1 MVASALPPCS
11 SGATTRY
18 TWPSSLSSRPRL
30 TFPAHRA
37 RLRGSRSL
45 SRTASQR
52 CGATARSSS
61 RSAVVPE
68 AEGERW
74 RVFLAIEISPAVR
87 ATLRG
92 PLDGLALLSAS
103 IRVNQVERMH
113 LTLHFLGQLPIPQVE
128 DLSSRL
134 VPIVE
139 RHHPIR
145 LLARGVGA
153 FPSLSRAQ
161 VLWAGITGSDLPRL
175 IALQGDLGGGL
186 LKAEVPVED
195 RPLARVA
202 RPLGA
207 PERRRLQDW
216 STAWRDVDL
225 GELPVN
231 EVRLMRSQLGAG
243 PPRYS
248 TLATFPLK

>member
-1 MVASALPPCS
+1 M
-11 SGATTRY
+11 
-18 TWPSSLSSRPRL
+18 
-30 TFPAHRA
+30 
-37 RLRGSRSL
+37 
-45 SRTASQR
+45 
-52 CGATARSSS
+52 
-61 RSAVVPE
+61 PE

-74 RVFLAIEISPAVR
+74 RVFLAIEISPALR
-87 ATLRG
+87 ATLRR
-92 PLDGLALLSAS
+92 PLDGLASLSES

-113 LTLHFLGQLPIPQVE
+113 LTLHFLGQLPAPQVQ
-128 DLSSRL
+128 DLIPRL

-139 RHHPIR
+139 THQPIR

-153 FPSLSRAQ
+153 FPSISRAQ

-175 IALQGDLGGGL
+175 IALQGDLGGGIRQ
-186 LKAEVPVED
+186 ASVPVED
-195 RPLARVA
+195 RPFRPHLTLARVA
-202 RPLGA
+202 RRLRA

-225 GELPVN
+225 GELPVT

>member
-1 MVASALPPCS
+1 M
-11 SGATTRY
+11 
-18 TWPSSLSSRPRL
+18 
-30 TFPAHRA
+30 
-37 RLRGSRSL
+37 
-45 SRTASQR
+45 
-52 CGATARSSS
+52 
-61 RSAVVPE
+61 PE

-74 RVFLAIEISPAVR
+74 RVFLATEISPALR
-87 ATLRG
+87 RTLQQL
-92 PLDGLALLSAS
+92 LDGLEPLTDRM
-103 IRVNQVERMH
+103 RVNQVERMH
-113 LTLHFLGQLPIPQVE
+113 LTLHFLGHLPAPQVQ
-128 DLSSRL
+128 DLIPRL
-134 VPIVE
+134 APIVE
-139 RHHPIR
+139 THHPIR

-195 RPLARVA
+195 RPFRPHLTLARVA

-216 STAWRDVDL
+216 STAWRDIDL

-231 EVRLMRSQLGAG
+231 EVRLMRSQLGGG